1 MANDRCPWCG
11 AEKRTNLSGQMRRTY
26 QCRSVCFDDRPEE
39 VWRSTACHLSEAKQ
53 LRARVTKLEAALQR
67 IADENPPLET
77 VDDWESKYASD
88 NTGDVFDAGV
98 TFGGVSCGN
107 IAREALSDT
116 HGPGTIA
123 GDAAREGLKR

>member
-1 MANDRCPWCG
+1 MATDRCPWCG
-11 AEKRTNLSGQMRRTY
+11 AEATHRFGRAEYRCGSY
-26 QCRSVCFDDRPEE
+26 PEE
-39 VWRSTACHLSEAKQ
+39 QSPIC
-53 LRARVTKLEAALQR
+53 ARVTKLEAALRR

-107 IAREALSDT
+107 IAREALK
-116 HGPGTIA
+116 P
-123 GDAAREGLKR
+123 